1 MPLGFECLRLQMVS
15 LFYSVA
21 SYPLVDEELAPKLI
35 GIEEIFPGLIIVS
48 SFPCGSN
55 DATVAV

>member
-1 MPLGFECLRLQMVS
+1 MVS

-55 DATVAV
+55 DAMVAV